1 MKDLL
6 KRVIAVVACA
16 LALGALTGCEKAA
29 ELSLKNDKVE
39 FPADGGNETVSF
51 VANKAWTA
59 SSDASWCKVSPASG
73 DASENGSVSL
83 TLTCEAN
90 ETYDGRSCT
99 VTIRCAELSAAVK
112 VTQAERSGLSVAQD
126 RYEITFKAQEVR
138 VAVSFNVDYQV
149 EVPEWISVVSTRGL
163 QSGAI
168 VLSVAENATGAARTG
183 AVTIKGGALSSEI
196 TIAQQANPTA
206 TWMNPIEAWENV
218 LPREGGRLEIDIETN
233 TKDYELVMPD
243 WMMLESGSPQPAN
256 YTIGMDRDLF
266 WNHAVIAVTANT
278 GYETRTGEI
287 VLHTTDGTDT
297 DFMTIPVSQ
306 LPAPRII
313 TVSVPAL
320 KQYLVTNYDKDG
332 DGEINEEEALAVTKI
347 DICTDNVE
355 ELTELAAFPSLVE
368 LYCAGSRP
376 ENYTEGDEGYGILRK
391 LDVTGNPKLQILNC
405 RFNRLTALDISHNPE
420 LFWMNGFRNRLTGL
434 DVSHNPKLETM
445 YVEYNQLSRLD
456 VTSNPALEELWCDHN
471 QLTELKMSSHPA
483 MKWLYCRYN
492 SLTDLD
498 VAGCPKL
505 EDLGC
510 RNNAIS
516 RLALGD
522 KPVLQWL
529 SCQENKIIYLF
540 ITGCPKLQELWASKN
555 SLTGIDLSSNPELTY
570 IVLENMNITDIDVSR
585 NTKLEV
591 FSVVGNSI
599 GSIDVTHNP
608 LLTQL
613 WFGYNYISSVDLSAN
628 PLLSIIHAE
637 NNRLYTLDV
646 SRNPLLSYLRCDG
659 NANLKELWLRTGQTI
674 ATLLYDTSVAEI
686 KYKDV
691 AGSPAFGA
699 VRPAFGP
706 VQKLECGP
714 GRPGG
719 DAMIVLGDQ
728 RGGMAL
734 LKTEVFQDAIDQAME
749 GLPK

>member
-6 KRVIAVVACA
+6 KRIMAVGACVV
-16 LALGALTGCEKAA
+16 ALGALAGCEKAA
-29 ELSLKNDKVE
+29 ELSLGNDKLE
-39 FPADGGNETVSF
+39 FPEDGGNGTVSF

-73 DASENGSVSL
+73 DAPEGGSVSL
-83 TLTCEAN
+83 AVTCEAN

-99 VTIRCAELSAAVK
+99 VTVRCAELSAAVK
-112 VTQAERSGLSVAQD
+112 VTQAARSGLSVSQD

-138 VAVSFNVDYQV
+138 AAVSFNVDYQV
-149 EVPEWISVVSTRGL
+149 EAAPEWISVVSTRGM
-163 QSGAI
+163 QSGTI
-168 VLSVAENATGAARTG
+168 VLSVAENTTGAARTG
-183 AVTIKGGALSSEI
+183 AVTVKGGALSAGI
-196 TIAQQANPTA
+196 TIAQQANPTG
-206 TWMNPIEAWENV
+206 TCLNPDAAKG
-218 LPREGGRLEIDIETN
+218 LPREGGRLEIDLETN
-233 TKDYELVMPD
+233 TKDYALVMPD
-243 WMMLESGSPQPAN
+243 WLTRESGGPQAVD
-256 YTIGMDRDLF
+256 GKFRE
-266 WNHAVIAVTANT
+266 HAVIAVAANA

-287 VLHTTDGTDT
+287 VLHTTDGTDA
-297 DFMTIPVSQ
+297 DFLAIPVSQ
-306 LPAPRII
+306 LPSPRII

-320 KQYLVTNYDKDG
+320 KQYLVANYDKDG
-332 DGEINEEEALAVTKI
+332 DGEINEEEALDVKKI

-376 ENYTEGDEGYGILRK
+376 ENYTEGDEGNGILRK
-391 LDVTGNPKLQILNC
+391 LDISGNPKLQALSC

-420 LFWMNGFRNRLTGL
+420 LFWLNCFRDRLTSL
-434 DVSHNPKLETM
+434 DVSHNPKLET
-445 YVEYNQLSRLD
+445 VFLEYNQLSKLD

-471 QLTELKMSSHPA
+471 QLTELKMSSHPVL
-483 MKWLYCRYN
+483 KWLYCRYN

-498 VAGCPKL
+498 VTGCPKL
-505 EDLGC
+505 EELGC

-522 KPVLQWL
+522 KPDLLWL
-529 SCQENKIIYLF
+529 SCQENKIVYLF
-540 ITGCPKLQELWASKN
+540 ITECPKLQELWGSKN

-570 IVLENMNITDIDVSR
+570 IVLENMDITDIDVSR

-608 LLTQL
+608 MLTQL

-628 PLLSIIHAE
+628 PSLSIIHAE

-646 SRNPLLSYLRCDG
+646 SLNPLLSYLRCDG
-659 NANLKELWLRTGQTI
+659 NANLKELWLRTGQSI
-674 ATLLYDTSVAEI
+674 ATLLYDTSVTEI

-699 VRPAFGP
+699 ARPAFGP
-706 VQKLECGP
+706 VRERLECGP

-719 DAMIVLGDQ
+719 DAQIVLGDQ
-728 RGGMAL
+728 RGMAL
-734 LKTEVFQDAIDQAME
+734 LRTEVFQNAIDQAME